1 MQKTLFKASRAL
13 ILSIGV
19 IAIGCGFGNSPSKV
33 ARRFLEVVGKGD
45 YKAFHTV
52 MTPETARAAL
62 KGGEMAKAAITVK
75 GGIDATREEKVT
87 KTDGF
92 GYPIADD
99 EHMIVHVTFK
109 DGSEGKISLR
119 KIDGKWKVHEPYY

>member
-33 ARRFLEVVGKGD
+33 ARRFLDVVEKGD
-45 YKAFHTV
+45 YKAFYTV
-52 MTPETARAAL
+52 MTPETATAAL
-62 KGGEMAKAAITVK
+62 RGGEMAKTAITVK
-75 GGIDATREEKVT
+75 GGVVSTREENGT

-92 GYPIADD
+92 GYPIAD
-99 EHMIVHVTFK
+99 EENMIVHVTFK
-109 DGSEGKISLR
+109 DGSEGKLSLR